1 LAIALVPA
9 VLVLMNVAYALAA
22 YPAGALSDGMNRTT
36 ILIAGL
42 VLLIGADAVLSWAGT
57 ISGVAIGVVLWGL
70 HMALTQGVLS
80 ALVADTAPPEL
91 RGTAFGVFNLA
102 IGVAALLASI
112 IAGALWDSLG
122 PQGTF
127 AAGAAF
133 TLVALTA
140 LFALR
145 GRLPRNGGAE

>member
-1 LAIALVPA
+1 
-9 VLVLMNVAYALAA
+9 
-22 YPAGALSDGMNRTT
+22 
-36 ILIAGL
+36 
-42 VLLIGADAVLSWAGT
+42 
-57 ISGVAIGVVLWGL
+57 
-70 HMALTQGVLS
+70 VLS

-140 LFALR
+140 LLALR
-145 GRLPRNGGAE
+145 GRLARNGGAE